1 MRNLSHARGI
11 DGINMS
17 RGCPAVSD
25 DSNVEFSQNIPVIER
40 GDRWHNVCRRK
51 SRMAEPRIIVFVKA
65 PRPGFVKTRL
75 AIVIG
80 DEAACKAYRQL
91 TETVLTK
98 LASLPNVEIRFTPDD
113 AKDEI
118 KSWLH
123 KSWIAKPQGNGDLGQ
138 RMHRAFKEADG
149 AAIII
154 GSDCPYLETSDL
166 QAASDTLQTHDAVMG
181 PAADGGFWLI
191 GLAAPCPAIFEGVHW
206 STHTAL
212 KETLANAELMNLSF
226 QLLRELIDVDT
237 VEEWKKWSGWRESN
251 SRYQL
256 GRLE

>member
-1 MRNLSHARGI
+1 
-11 DGINMS
+11 
-17 RGCPAVSD
+17 
-25 DSNVEFSQNIPVIER
+25 
-40 GDRWHNVCRRK
+40 
-51 SRMAEPRIIVFVKA
+51 MAEPRIIVFVKA

-80 DEAACKAYRQL
+80 DEAACEAYRQL
-91 TETVLTK
+91 TETVLAK

-118 KSWLH
+118 KSWLR
-123 KSWIAKPQGNGDLGQ
+123 KGWGAKPQGEGDLGQ

-149 AAIII
+149 PAIII

-191 GLAAPCPAIFEGVHW
+191 GLATPCPAIFEGVHW
-206 STHTAL
+206 STHTVL
-212 KETLANAELMNLSF
+212 IETLANAELMNLSF

>member
-1 MRNLSHARGI
+1 
-11 DGINMS
+11 
-17 RGCPAVSD
+17 
-25 DSNVEFSQNIPVIER
+25 
-40 GDRWHNVCRRK
+40 
-51 SRMAEPRIIVFVKA
+51 MAEPRIIVFVKA

-75 AIVIG
+75 AVVIG
-80 DEAACKAYRQL
+80 DVAACKAYRQL
-91 TETVLTK
+91 TAAVLTK
-98 LASLPNVEIRFTPDD
+98 LTSLPNVEIRFTPDD

-118 KSWLH
+118 KSWLR
-123 KSWIAKPQGNGDLGQ
+123 KGWGAKPQGEGDLGQ
-138 RMHRAFKEADG
+138 RMHHAFKEADG
-149 AAIII
+149 PAIII

-191 GLAAPCPAIFEGVHW
+191 GLATPCPAIFEGVHW
-206 STHTAL
+206 STHTVL
-212 KETLANAELMNLSF
+212 IETLANAELMNLSF

>member
-1 MRNLSHARGI
+1 MFAAESQEWPNPALLFLSR
-11 DGINMS
+11 
-17 RGCPAVSD
+17 
-25 DSNVEFSQNIPVIER
+25 
-40 GDRWHNVCRRK
+40 
-51 SRMAEPRIIVFVKA
+51 
-65 PRPGFVKTRL
+65 
-75 AIVIG
+75 
-80 DEAACKAYRQL
+80 
-91 TETVLTK
+91 
-98 LASLPNVEIRFTPDD
+98 
-113 AKDEI
+113 
-118 KSWLH
+118 
-123 KSWIAKPQGNGDLGQ
+123 
-138 RMHRAFKEADG
+138 HRAFKEAGG

-166 QAASDTLQTHDAVMG
+166 HAASDTLQTHDAVMG
-181 PAADGGFWLI
+181 PATDGGFWLI

-206 STHTAL
+206 STQTVL